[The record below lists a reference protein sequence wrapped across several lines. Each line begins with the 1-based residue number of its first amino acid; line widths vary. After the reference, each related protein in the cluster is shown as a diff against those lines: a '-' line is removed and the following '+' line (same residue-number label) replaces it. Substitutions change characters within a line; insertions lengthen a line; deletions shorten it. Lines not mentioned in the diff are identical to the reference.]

1 MKQKKRIKRLRIPLK
16 RSSPFPPLILAGM
29 ALGFLLGCC
38 VGANFAASA
47 QIDPVL
53 AALNEDG
60 MTGLSSGNFLSAL
73 CVYSA
78 YGFVFLLL
86 STTYIGFLLIP
97 VAFGM
102 KGFMSACTVAAFLE
116 SGAEHAFLLS
126 WITVGLPGLFLI
138 PALFVLGVLC
148 ALLSYRLF
156 RQKQGYPPS
165 GPSEN
170 HSRELSAV
178 FLLLALAAA
187 AECYAVPYLAKLVLS
202 S

>member
-1 MKQKKRIKRLRIPLK
+1 MN
-16 RSSPFPPLILAGM
+16 FPPVLLAGM
-29 ALGFLLGCC
+29 ALGFVIGCC

-47 QIDPVL
+47 QVDPVL
-53 AALNEDG
+53 AALQEDG
-60 MTGLSSGNFLSAL
+60 GSGIASGNFLSAL

-86 STTYIGFLLIP
+86 STTYIGFFLIP
-97 VAFGM
+97 VAFGI

-116 SGAEHAFLLS
+116 SGAEHAFLLAG
-126 WITVGLPGLFLI
+126 IAVGLPGLFLI
-138 PALFVLGVLC
+138 PALLILGVLC

-156 RQKQGYPPS
+156 RQKQGCPTAGPP
-165 GPSEN
+165 EN
-170 HSRELSAV
+170 HSRELAAV
-178 FLLLALAAA
+178 FVLLSLAAA

>member
-1 MKQKKRIKRLRIPLK
+1 MN
-16 RSSPFPPLILAGM
+16 FPPVLLAGM
-29 ALGFLLGCC
+29 ALGFVIGCC

-47 QIDPVL
+47 QVDPVL
-53 AALNEDG
+53 TALQEDG
-60 MTGLSSGNFLSAL
+60 GSGIASGNFLSAL

-86 STTYIGFLLIP
+86 STTYIGFFLIP
-97 VAFGM
+97 VAFGI

-116 SGAEHAFLLS
+116 SGAEHAFLLAG
-126 WITVGLPGLFLI
+126 IAVGLPGLFLI
-138 PALFVLGVLC
+138 PALLILGVLC

-156 RQKQGYPPS
+156 RQKQGCPPS
-165 GPSEN
+165 GPPEN
-170 HSRELSAV
+170 HSCELAAV
-178 FLLLALAAA
+178 FVLLSLAAA

>member
-1 MKQKKRIKRLRIPLK
+1 MN
-16 RSSPFPPLILAGM
+16 FPPVLLAGM
-29 ALGFLLGCC
+29 ALGFVIGCC

-47 QIDPVL
+47 QVDPVL
-53 AALNEDG
+53 AALQEDVG
-60 MTGLSSGNFLSAL
+60 SGIASGNFLSAL

-86 STTYIGFLLIP
+86 STTYIGFFLIP
-97 VAFGM
+97 VAFGI

-116 SGAEHAFLLS
+116 SGAEHAFLLAG
-126 WITVGLPGLFLI
+126 IAVGLPGLFLI
-138 PALFVLGVLC
+138 PALLILGVLC

-156 RQKQGYPPS
+156 RQKQGCPPP
-165 GPSEN
+165 GPPEN
-170 HSRELSAV
+170 HSRELAAV
-178 FLLLALAAA
+178 FLLLSLAAA

>member
-1 MKQKKRIKRLRIPLK
+1 MLT
-16 RSSPFPPLILAGM
+16 FPSVLLVGM
-29 ALGFLLGCC
+29 ALGFLIGCC

-53 AALNEDG
+53 AALQEDG
-60 MTGLSSGNFLSAL
+60 VSGITTANFLSSL

-86 STTYIGFLLIP
+86 STTYIGFFLIP
-97 VAFGM
+97 VAFGI
-102 KGFMSACTVAAFLE
+102 KGFMSACTVAAFLS

-126 WITVGLPGLFLI
+126 WIAVGLPGLFLL
-138 PALFVLGVLC
+138 PALLILGVLC

-156 RQKQGYPPS
+156 RQKQGCPPG
-165 GPSEN
+165 GPPEN
-170 HSRELSAV
+170 HSRELAAV
-178 FLLLALAAA
+178 FILLPLAAA